1 MPLNALESLNGISY
15 ELTYVIY
22 IYIYYIIHTSY
33 I

>member
-22 IYIYYIIHTSY
+22 IYIIHTSY

>member
-22 IYIYYIIHTSY
+22 IYIYVLYYTY
-33 I
+33 